1 MKDYVLIDGISELDN
16 DLLEEHLVQK
26 EKLQLRQKKHKR
38 VMIYKWTAAAACLAL
53 VLSIS
58 IPLAINRGGKNF
70 GDMGNYQVSLSEVV
84 VTKGNGITEAD
95 ATAFLQAHEEEI
107 LKLVSQGEDIA
118 VEDLRLS
125 YYGVYHV
132 TLTTEEN
139 FINEDMLTYYVLT
152 GDGKIVSTVELYRSA
167 GKLIYQLSGSGIV
180 TETINAVL
188 AQHPDADFA
197 MIYIDAFTEAMVA
210 PDNTVYFLNGE
221 KPVPEELEYY
231 SMFNLEKN
239 ILSLGLLG

>member
-38 VMIYKWTAAAACLAL
+38 AMIYKWTAAAACLAL

-58 IPLAINRGGKNF
+58 IPLAIDRGGKSF
-70 GDMGNYQVSLSEVV
+70 GDMGNYQVSLSEV

-167 GKLIYQLSGSGIV
+167 GELIYQLSGSGIV

-239 ILSLGLLG
+239 IIGLGLLG